1 MIRPLAL
8 AAALAVAAA
17 PVVAHELTAGPLK
30 LSKLHVRAPIGN
42 VKNTAAY
49 VVVANPTAQA
59 DRLVSASCAC
69 ADSVTLHD
77 INMAGGI
84 MRMRAAPQGF
94 EVPAGGTLVLA
105 PGGKHVMLT
114 GLNRAL
120 KDGDRVDLT
129 LRFARAGTVK
139 ADFHVMTRPGGD
151 DPKPADASG
160 HDHH

>member
-1 MIRPLAL
+1 MRAVLPL
-8 AAALAVAAA
+8 AAALSVAALPA
-17 PVVAHELTAGPLK
+17 FAHEVNAGELK
-30 LSKLHVRAPIGN
+30 LSKLHVRAPIGQ

-59 DRLVSASCAC
+59 DRLLSVSCAC
-69 ADSVTLHD
+69 ATSATLHD
-77 INMAGGI
+77 MAVEGGI

-94 EVPAGGTLVLA
+94 EVPAGGALTLA

-114 GLNRAL
+114 GLNRPL

-129 LRFARAGTVK
+129 LRFARAGAVK
-139 ADFHVMTRPGGD
+139 ADFHVMKRPGGD
-151 DPKPADASG
+151 DPKPAAQG